1 MAHLKCRPY
10 LSALPASR
18 MPFRHQDTVIQKETI
33 MQIPPPLPA
42 AALTAGKIA
51 VGLSW
56 IFAIVALTLPM
67 PEPRLATVGIVLLVF
82 LSVSH
87 LVELI
92 VFREFLKA
100 ANATQN
106 DYIQAFIFGMF
117 HTGGLKIS

>member
-1 MAHLKCRPY
+1 
-10 LSALPASR
+10 
-18 MPFRHQDTVIQKETI
+18 
-33 MQIPPPLPA
+33 MQTPPPLPA
-42 AALTAGKIA
+42 TALTAGKIA

-56 IFAIVALTLPM
+56 IFAIASLTLPM